1 MKAHNKGE
9 GFKSVG
15 VRPRDRITQPH
26 FQPYLRVYVQRLRAE
41 DPHRQHPLVSFGV
54 INNSRARLKPP
65 RSSLSATSGLEVE
78 KPAAGSVRSPY
89 WASWT
94 SCPVPRGSPPL
105 PQAAWAWPEA
115 ARAESGCEGRR
126 RVGQQD
132 ATSRRTCW
140 RSDHPGQ
147 EEMPDPSPSPPPPS
161 SPPLA
166 AAASRHTTHTM
177 MTSQLERI
185 PWCGHPTET
194 CYLTS
199 EQEGRA
205 QICAEGSRQLSA
217 KMMCQ
222 SWLNS

>member
-1 MKAHNKGE
+1 MLAYVLGIGLHSLIFSLISGFMCNACVPRTHTDSIHSYRSVLLIISKAH
-9 GFKSVG
+9 
-15 VRPRDRITQPH
+15 
-26 FQPYLRVYVQRLRAE
+26 
-41 DPHRQHPLVSFGV
+41 
-54 INNSRARLKPP
+54 LKLP

-78 KPAAGSVRSPY
+78 KPATGSVRSPY
-89 WASWT
+89 WASLT

-132 ATSRRTCW
+132 AASRRTCW

-147 EEMPDPSPSPPPPS
+147 EEMPGPSPSPPPS

-177 MTSQLERI
+177 TSQLERI
-185 PWCGHPTET
+185 PLCGRPTESS
-194 CYLTS
+194 YLTS
-199 EQEGRA
+199 EQEGRKSSVV
-205 QICAEGSRQLSA
+205 C
-217 KMMCQ
+217 
-222 SWLNS
+222 